1 MEAMEAILTR
11 RSVRRYLTDPVPQEL
26 LNELLEAAMSAPSAS
41 NEQPWQF
48 VVLTEPEVLGRVPKY
63 HPYSSMVPQAQA
75 AVLVCGDLGPARG
88 TDWWVQGCAAATQ
101 NLLLAARAKGLGAVW
116 LGVYPDRGRV
126 AGMRE
131 LLGLPENIV
140 PFSLVPLG
148 WPAEP
153 SRKADRYR
161 EERVH
166 FNRW

>member
-11 RSVRRYLTDPVPQEL
+11 RSIRRYLKDPVPKEL
-26 LNELLEAAMSAPSAS
+26 LAELLEAAMSAPSAS

-48 VVLTEPEVLGRVPKY
+48 VVLTEPEVLGSVPKY

-75 AVLVCGDLGPARG
+75 AVLVCGDLGLARG
-88 TDWWVQGCAAATQ
+88 MDWWVQGCAAATQ

-126 AGMRE
+126 SGMRE
-131 LLGLPENIV
+131 LLGLPESIA
-140 PFSLVPLG
+140 PFALVPLG

-161 EERVH
+161 EERVRY
-166 FNRW
+166 NRW